1 MPEIKEGW
9 ARWLTETERE
19 TLRSWATGT
28 RVWKLARTLAASRAL
43 VRENQKALG
52 HATHLTEH
60 NKGMCVRCREAREKI
75 AIALALTEADMLQ
88 RLEVK

>member
-43 VRENQKALG
+43 VEKKDKALRG
-52 HATHLTEH
+52 
-60 NKGMCVRCREAREKI
+60 CVGRLARLCHSARVLGK
-75 AIALALTEADMLQ
+75 
-88 RLEVK
+88 V